1 MANTPPDILGK
12 VGNLPQQITDVTDSI
27 CKGASKVDSM
37 VSKMDAAVNNAT
49 THNSISSAIKD
60 GLSNVTGA
68 LKTGTQKANDL
79 ASDIQSLGTKA
90 SSAITPIATAANK
103 IQASLEDL
111 KNCQQVFATSSLLVN
126 AIVGSVSGHLHSRN
140 NEKLFSA
147 FDSQWDSWAK
157 GINKI
162 YEELS
167 PSGQANILGELAKC
181 AFGDNVYALG
191 SAVKNEAAGI
201 FGGVAD
207 FEDAVHAFRGSYR
220 NPIEAAKKIERG
232 VKSIVSATERVANSI
247 NGMIEKYLSE
257 MNMNPTGSKVLDYL
271 GNLHNTRAVAAI
283 NKTLTLGGGL
293 ATLVT
298 DVQGLQGVLKSK
310 NPKAIVAAGKK
321 TVNDVKKI
329 IKELKKPQAASKT
342 VSSASNTP
350 LENDNA
356 KSGSNLQGQQQQ
368 SQQSQQEQQSQNQSQ
383 QQDQRQAQ
391 QQNQLQQKNKANDI
405 DSANAD
411 SYVCSG
417 ATMKCTFGDRQAKL
431 TVYPDRTV
439 FLTGQPM
446 ANVSDHT
453 PLYNIAPFGRCHTTG
468 YPATAAATA
477 AAHGKLTPMPCVPG
491 TYTNWMHGKD
501 DYIIKGDS
509 ALLKSSFCRCC
520 YGGVITITNDG
531 QVGTGGADLS
541 RVALISTSE
550 MTSENKISAD
560 SVLDGI
566 QLALDAAGFIPGL
579 GAVPDILNAGISV
592 LRGDF
597 AGAGLNLV
605 SAVPGIGDAVKAAVI
620 AKKGLKS
627 ASAVSKVAKLS
638 NIANKGQRRAKLAK
652 KASEFIGTDVS
663 ATQLVKSGMLKSDAD
678 FFMKKVRY
686 HRREA
691 ARKVYAESPNIDMF
705 NIESHLNA
713 TNFAYPIETG
723 VMPKGTRMGMYINK
737 DIKGNIWTPGNYAF
751 DISLGNVRPTTS
763 QLAVSKTG
771 VMRVEYDRFGN
782 VKLGAENM
790 FFKKEYHEVELMQD
804 VPYVKSIA
812 RKTTDT
818 WSDKLKPQKL
828 PGGAEQ
834 IFIQNKNILKMVK

>member
-1 MANTPPDILGK
+1 MANTPSDILGK

-27 CKGASKVDSM
+27 CKGASKVDTM

-79 ASDIQSLGTKA
+79 ASDIRSLGTKA

-181 AFGDNVYALG
+181 TFGDNVYALG

-201 FGGVAD
+201 FGGIAD
-207 FEDAVHAFRGSYR
+207 FEDAVHAFRGNYR

-247 NGMIEKYLSE
+247 NGMIEKYQSE
-257 MNMNPTGSKVLDYL
+257 MNMTPTGSKVLDYL

-283 NKTLTLGGGL
+283 NKTLMLGGGL

-321 TVNDVKKI
+321 TVNDAKKI

-368 SQQSQQEQQSQNQSQ
+368 SQQSQQDQQSQNQSQ

-391 QQNQLQQKNKANDI
+391 QQNQSQQKNKANDI
-405 DSANAD
+405 GSANAD

-453 PLYNIAPFGRCHTTG
+453 PLYNIAPFGKCHTTSFPPTG
-468 YPATAAATA
+468 AATA

-491 TYTNWMHGKD
+491 TNSNWMNGKN

-520 YGGVITITNDG
+520 YGGVITITDDG
-531 QVGTGGADLS
+531 QRDIGSADLS
-541 RVALISTSE
+541 RYTKEEFFKNQEVKDFSRR
-550 MTSENKISAD
+550 
-560 SVLDGI
+560 
-566 QLALDAAGFIPGL
+566 GFISEEIKKMQEYRAKGF
-579 GAVPDILNAGISV
+579 GVSESYMKAIQDIKFEKSRNAERYMSDEDADLKKSNPNYGKNENYGV
-592 LRGDF
+592 NCATTTTTFMLRKQGYNVTARARNANKHTDSI
-597 AGAGLNLV
+597 AYGLNLYKMWKNQDGSSV
-605 SAVPGIGDAVKAAVI
+605 TPIMLSDVFMAKVKE
-620 AKKGLKS
+620 KGLEEELTKLEEFKTKLIKIGKILTNPKISDTEKRYLATEKARLKS
-627 ASAVSKVAKLS
+627 LYAIQRQSFATIYKEVLLESCKEEGYYTFGLVWETVNYGGGHYTVLKSEKDAEGKTVLS
-638 NIANKGQRRAKLAK
+638 NIEPQTG
-652 KASEFIGTDVS
+652 EPF
-663 ATQLVKSGMLKSDAD
+663 
-678 FFMKKVRY
+678 
-686 HRREA
+686 E
-691 ARKVYAESPNIDMF
+691 NIDVMIEYLDYPPDAYDTVMRTDDKVF
-705 NIESHLNA
+705 NKEYNDL
-713 TNFAYPIETG
+713 F
-723 VMPKGTRMGMYINK
+723 
-737 DIKGNIWTPGNYAF
+737 DIK
-751 DISLGNVRPTTS
+751 L
-763 QLAVSKTG
+763 
-771 VMRVEYDRFGN
+771 
-782 VKLGAENM
+782 
-790 FFKKEYHEVELMQD
+790 
-804 VPYVKSIA
+804 
-812 RKTTDT
+812 
-818 WSDKLKPQKL
+818 
-828 PGGAEQ
+828 
-834 IFIQNKNILKMVK
+834 